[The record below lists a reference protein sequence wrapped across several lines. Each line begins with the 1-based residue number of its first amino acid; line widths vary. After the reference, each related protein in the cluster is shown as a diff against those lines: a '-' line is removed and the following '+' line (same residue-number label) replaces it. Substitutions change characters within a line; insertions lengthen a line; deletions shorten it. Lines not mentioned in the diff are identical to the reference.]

1 MARHSRIK
9 IYVTFG
15 DRRTMTLAQRRY
27 ESYVRAYNK
36 KAAELAEYG
45 ARMSESMM
53 DFGEYTRYYQ
63 VAARD
68 YAKSKNIPKLV
79 VEKQAREYSP
89 AQARARARA
98 MKEAGITVEKGYG
111 KFKYQEGVN
120 KDFDIALSKRYAEL
134 KAEGKMSNNE
144 IRELLGIEFFYSDEE
159 E

>member
-1 MARHSRIK
+1 
-9 IYVTFG
+9 
-15 DRRTMTLAQRRY
+15 MTVEERRY
-27 ESYVRAYNK
+27 ENYLKAYNK

-45 ARMSESMM
+45 ARMSSPKLTPAQYKDIYKSALA
-53 DFGEYTRYYQ
+53 DFP
-63 VAARD
+63 
-68 YAKSKNIPKLV
+68 KSKNIPKLV

-98 MKEAGITVEKGYG
+98 MKEAGLTVEKGYG

-144 IRELLGIEFFYSDEE
+144 IRELLGIEFFYSDKEE
-159 E
+159 DE